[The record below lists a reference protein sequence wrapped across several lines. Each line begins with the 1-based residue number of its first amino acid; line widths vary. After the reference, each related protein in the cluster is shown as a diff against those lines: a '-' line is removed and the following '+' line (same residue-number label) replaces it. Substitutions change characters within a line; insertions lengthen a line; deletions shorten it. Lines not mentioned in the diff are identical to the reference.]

1 MIRADL
7 TTADMV
13 TVGREIMDGKGLCF
27 TCHTIGRT
35 GALRFPDL
43 AGIAGR
49 AAERV
54 PGLSDV
60 EYFAQ
65 SMYEP
70 DAFVVPGFNP
80 GMPAI
85 NRPPIGLTDQEILC
99 VIAYLQSLG
108 GTPTVT
114 LQTSHR
120 YYTAPA
126 APGAAPAAPAGAAAG
141 APGAAPAPGGA
152 ARPETRAWR
161 GAASHRAASPEPAPG
176 CAPAAPRRLLP
187 PLPRRGDAMNILV
200 VLAVAV
206 AFALLRFRRAS
217 LLLWAGAWWVGIYVV
232 LRFGFTTPIP
242 ASVISIYM
250 GIVSLAILAYL
261 SSSDQRRE
269 EVSRPLVRFMTE
281 KRYTALLVAT
291 AVALPA
297 LAAAN
302 VYVQMNVPLEP
313 PFFPRTIHPAS
324 PSEITVHDNR
334 IEIDTGD
341 NPFRELET
349 SNPEEF
355 RRHVEN
361 GRQVYYRNC
370 VFCHGDNMGG
380 NGMFAHALNPIPTN
394 FADGQTLPNLSETFL
409 FWRISKGGPGM
420 PEEGAPWDTAMP
432 AWEKF
437 LKEEEM
443 WDVILFLYDFTG
455 QRPAV
460 RALEQVE
467 AQ

>member
-1 MIRADL
+1 
-7 TTADMV
+7 
-13 TVGREIMDGKGLCF
+13 
-27 TCHTIGRT
+27 
-35 GALRFPDL
+35 
-43 AGIAGR
+43 
-49 AAERV
+49 
-54 PGLSDV
+54 
-60 EYFAQ
+60 
-65 SMYEP
+65 
-70 DAFVVPGFNP
+70 
-80 GMPAI
+80 
-85 NRPPIGLTDQEILC
+85 
-99 VIAYLQSLG
+99 
-108 GTPTVT
+108 
-114 LQTSHR
+114 
-120 YYTAPA
+120 
-126 APGAAPAAPAGAAAG
+126 
-141 APGAAPAPGGA
+141 
-152 ARPETRAWR
+152 
-161 GAASHRAASPEPAPG
+161 
-176 CAPAAPRRLLP
+176 
-187 PLPRRGDAMNILV
+187 MNIPV

-206 AFALLRFRRAS
+206 VFVVLRLRRAH
-217 LLLWAGAWWVGIYVV
+217 LLLWAATCWIGIYVV
-232 LRFGFTTPIP
+232 LRFGFAVPIP

-261 SSSDQRRE
+261 SSSEVRRE

-281 KRYTALLVAT
+281 RRYTALLVAA

-302 VYVQMNVPLEP
+302 VYVQMNVPIEP

-334 IEIDTGD
+334 VQIDAGD
-341 NPFRELET
+341 NPFRELER

-370 VFCHGDNMGG
+370 VFCHGDNLAG
-380 NGMFAHALNPIPTN
+380 NGMYAHALNPIPTN

-437 LKEEEM
+437 LKEDEI

-460 RALEQVE
+460 RALEQGE
-467 AQ
+467 AR